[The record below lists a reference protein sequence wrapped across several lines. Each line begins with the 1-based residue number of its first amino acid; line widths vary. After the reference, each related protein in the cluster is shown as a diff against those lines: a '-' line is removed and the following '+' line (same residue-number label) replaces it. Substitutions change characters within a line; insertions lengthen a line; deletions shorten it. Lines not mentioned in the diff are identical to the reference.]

1 MSASAT
7 ASVTVSVPVSVPA
20 SATVSAAVSVSVS
33 ASAPVYEK
41 PSHVKALSD
50 SFRGEPGL
58 GRRLSPRRSRGRR
71 SYAGFA
77 IFAGCPIV
85 DLSLSVRG

>member
-1 MSASAT
+1 VSASAT

-20 SATVSAAVSVSVS
+20 SATVSAAVSVS